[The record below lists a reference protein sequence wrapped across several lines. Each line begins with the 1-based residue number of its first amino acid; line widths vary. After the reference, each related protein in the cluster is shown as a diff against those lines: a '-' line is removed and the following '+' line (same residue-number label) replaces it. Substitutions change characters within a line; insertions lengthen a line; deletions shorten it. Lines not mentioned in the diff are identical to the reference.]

1 MVTSKATAVYD
12 EHADWYNEL
21 MSPTRGGDYIRRVH
35 ATLGDLLGRGDG
47 STCLDVCCGTG
58 AHAATLAALGWAPVG
73 VDLSRN
79 QLRHA
84 AQRLPVAVADAT
96 ALPLADGSVPAAV
109 CVLASTDV
117 PDYAAV
123 LREIGRVLAPGG
135 RFVHLG
141 VHPCF
146 VGAFADRRDAPR
158 TVIDDGYADR
168 SRTFASWNTT
178 GVRARLG
185 AWHVPLSDLL
195 NGAVTAGL
203 RIERTVEAGPDGVP
217 DLFGFAATASP
228 SSVYPDNAD
237 QPHPS
242 PSSVYPDN
250 ADQPHPS
257 PSGV

>member
-1 MVTSKATAVYD
+1 MVSSKATAVYD

-21 MSPTRGGDYIRRVH
+21 MSPTGGGDYIRRVH
-35 ATLGDLLGRGDG
+35 ATLGDLLGPGDG
-47 STCLDVCCGTG
+47 RTCLDVCCGTG
-58 AHAATLAALGWAPVG
+58 AHASAVAGLGWTPVG

-84 AQRLPVAVADAT
+84 AHRLPVAVADAT

-117 PDYAAV
+117 PDYPAV
-123 LREIGRVLAPGG
+123 LREIARVLAPGG

-146 VGAFADRRDAPR
+146 VGAFADRRDASR
-158 TVIDDGYADR
+158 TVIDSRYTDR
-168 SRTFASWNTT
+168 SHTFDSWNTT

-195 NGAVTAGL
+195 NGAATAGL
-203 RIERTVEAGPDGVP
+203 RIERTAEAGPDGVP
-217 DLFGFAATASP
+217 DLFGFL
-228 SSVYPDNAD
+228 
-237 QPHPS
+237 
-242 PSSVYPDN
+242 
-250 ADQPHPS
+250 
-257 PSGV
+257 GVKA